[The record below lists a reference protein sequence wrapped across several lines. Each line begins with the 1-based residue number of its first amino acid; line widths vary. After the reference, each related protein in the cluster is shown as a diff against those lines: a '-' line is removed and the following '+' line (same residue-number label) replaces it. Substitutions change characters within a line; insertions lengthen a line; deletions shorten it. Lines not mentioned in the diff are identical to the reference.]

1 MLFVS
6 VDKEFHTKADVY
18 KKNVPDKITTEIR
31 KLAESKTKFDTRMTK
46 ICDLAIK
53 HFDFFIEQTGAKIE
67 VKSKS
72 YYTDEGTKK
81 MIEKFLEKK

>member
-1 MLFVS
+1 LLFVS

-31 KLAESKTKFDTRMTK
+31 KLAESKTKFETRMTK

-53 HFDFFIEQTGAKIE
+53 HFDFFIEQTGAKIK
-67 VKSKS
+67 VKSR
-72 YYTDEGTKK
+72 
-81 MIEKFLEKK
+81 